1 MGCCFCGSPLRP
13 HSLCQRLAFLLPC
26 TPVEYT
32 GVLASLVGV
41 IPVVN
46 VPVDLVPD
54 ALALYFRAVVE
65 VECSSCEV
73 AEPQDVGVLL
83 VAVVLVS
90 CRPGLRLRGSVCL
103 RPTTLEPVP

>member
-1 MGCCFCGSPLRP
+1 M
-13 HSLCQRLAFLLPC
+13 
-26 TPVEYT
+26 
-32 GVLASLVGV
+32 GV

-46 VPVDLVPD
+46 VPIDLVPD
-54 ALALYFRAVVE
+54 ALALYFGAVVE

-90 CRPGLRLRGSVCL
+90 LADQVLVQSDLRVVAPPLRSQLFDCAIKLRLFLYFVQNAEL
-103 RPTTLEPVP
+103 